1 MADYLK
7 MNPGFKGNTGVIGG
21 GSTGLWTQKTAKK
34 LKVKTPMI
42 DAALKERKKS
52 QKKPR
57 FAHKVVAALRLGFG
71 GHKIPK
77 K

>member
-7 MNPGFKGNTGVIGG
+7 HNPTFKGDSGIIGG
-21 GSTGLWTQKTAKK
+21 GSTGMWTQKSARK

-42 DAALKERKKS
+42 DVALRERQIS

-57 FAHKVVAALRLGFG
+57 FAHKIVAALRLGFG